1 MHRIRLFR
9 FHILSFTAILALLVL
24 GIAGPAQGGRPH
36 PPRWGLLRAGR

>member
-24 GIAGPAQGGRPH
+24 GIAGPAQGAAAPAQV
-36 PPRWGLLRAGR
+36 GLLRAGR